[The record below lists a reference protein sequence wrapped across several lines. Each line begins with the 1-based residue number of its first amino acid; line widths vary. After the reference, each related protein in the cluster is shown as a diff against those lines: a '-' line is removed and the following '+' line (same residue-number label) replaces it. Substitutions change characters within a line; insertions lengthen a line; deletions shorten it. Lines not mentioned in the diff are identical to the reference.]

1 MPDQGWRAEA
11 HIRLPLG
18 AHCLWPV
25 DSGGRI
31 PGAPT
36 AERRPARPFRLHA
49 LSSCTNAVVDDV
61 FSPESDAQDPEGRD
75 IINPFT
81 INEKRLDLTCSLC
94 NKPGGAC
101 IQCKAPRCL
110 TAFHASCARNHG
122 VYMAEKEKIKDG
134 EEYVD
139 KLVLCDKHKP
149 TDGSKKKRRKREI
162 KW

>member
-1 MPDQGWRAEA
+1 M
-11 HIRLPLG
+11 
-18 AHCLWPV
+18 
-25 DSGGRI
+25 
-31 PGAPT
+31 
-36 AERRPARPFRLHA
+36 
-49 LSSCTNAVVDDV
+49 
-61 FSPESDAQDPEGRD
+61 FSPESDAQDPEDG

-101 IQCKAPRCL
+101 IQCKALAASRPS
-110 TAFHASCARNHG
+110 TPHARATT

-134 EEYVD
+134 EEYVE